1 MAMSIYE
8 PIPFLGFSV
17 VQIIWFVVILI
28 AGFIIVKLL
37 IWLLRKSLGKTKL
50 PAILSEFLLRV
61 TAILLYVLVF
71 LLALTAL
78 GYDMNAIVLG
88 LSAIIGLML
97 GFGLQDTI
105 TNMASGFWIALTR
118 PFDKEHVVSLQ
129 GFTGS
134 VKSIGIMSTT
144 LVTPDNT
151 VISIPNRI
159 VWGSPM
165 VNYTKMN
172 IRRVD
177 VNVGVAYG
185 TNLDK
190 AVKIAME
197 LMKKH
202 KLVLENPE
210 PSVAITELA
219 DSSINLQLRA
229 WAKTSDY
236 WTVKGELTKGIYE
249 AYGKKGIEIPFP
261 QMDVHLKKE

>member
-1 MAMSIYE
+1 MMSIYE

-17 VQIIWFVVILI
+17 LQIIWFAVIL
-28 AGFIIVKLL
+28 AVGFFAVKAV
-37 IWLLRKSLGKTKL
+37 IWLFRKSLGKTKL
-50 PAILSEFLLRV
+50 PAILTEFLLRV
-61 TAILLYVLVF
+61 TAMLLYVLVF

-118 PFDKEHVVSLQ
+118 PFDKAHVVSLQ

-144 LVTPDNT
+144 LLTPDNT
-151 VISIPNRI
+151 VITIPNRL
-159 VWGSPM
+159 VWGSPI

-172 IRRVD
+172 VRRVD

-190 AVKIAME
+190 AVKLAME
-197 LMKKH
+197 LMKKNE
-202 KLVLENPE
+202 LVLDKPE

-229 WAKTSDY
+229 WAKTQDY
-236 WTVKGELTKGIYE
+236 WNVKGELTKGIYNL
-249 AYGKKGIEIPFP
+249 YRKKGIEIPFP
-261 QMDVHLKKE
+261 QVDVHLKKE